1 MAAVW
6 TQQRRRGHRKFWRL
20 DGVQVKIFRLGFKDR
35 GASCYIV
42 DHSSD
47 GHDGVMVPVL
57 LGSMVA
63 TGMTMSSRP
72 ALLCFSYFNEFAKSL
87 I

>member
-1 MAAVW
+1 
-6 TQQRRRGHRKFWRL
+6 
-20 DGVQVKIFRLGFKDR
+20 
-35 GASCYIV
+35 V